1 MFQRHEVI
9 MKPNTDYPQLIQQ
22 FINDEKLPA
31 TYLDDALEW
40 FLPLKDQII
49 AKLRS
54 QVSTLKVVGIN
65 GAQGTGKSTLAKLL
79 QRLISADGFNVVNLS
94 IDDFYYAGKK
104 REALS
109 RSIHPLLRSRGVP
122 GTHDVA
128 LALEI
133 VESLRGLTNI
143 EQLTLPAFDK
153 AMDEP
158 VAADECIGVYGP
170 VHLLILEG
178 WFIGAKPEQA
188 KALDIAGNEREKK
201 QDPDKTWRQYVNN
214 ALAGD
219 YQNLFKLLDMLVL
232 LKAPSFEQVYEW
244 RTLQEH
250 KLISN
255 QPPGKSTMTDEQLV
269 QFIQHFERLTRHCL
283 KTLPAQADVVF
294 HLNTEHRIAKPEQK
308 RR

>member
-1 MFQRHEVI
+1 MFQKHKVI
-9 MKPNTDYPQLIQQ
+9 MKPNTDYPQLIKQ
-22 FINDEKLPA
+22 FIEDEKLPS
-31 TYLDDALEW
+31 TYLDDSLEW

-54 QVSTLKVVGIN
+54 QASTLKVVGIN

-79 QRLISADGFNVVNLS
+79 QRLITADGFNVVNLS
-94 IDDFYYAGKK
+94 IDDFYYASAK
-104 REALS
+104 REELS
-109 RSIHPLLRSRGVP
+109 RAVHPLLRSRGVP
-122 GTHDVA
+122 GTHDIT

-133 VESLRGLTNI
+133 VETLRSLTAI

-153 AMDEP
+153 STDEP

-178 WFIGAKPEQA
+178 WFLGAKPEQA
-188 KALDIAGNEREKK
+188 NALDIAVNELEQK
-201 QDPDKTWRQYVNN
+201 QDPDKTWRQYVNT

-219 YQNLFKLLDMLVL
+219 YQKLFTMLDMLVL

-250 KLISN
+250 KLISS
-255 QPPGKSTMTDEQLV
+255 QKTGKSTMTDEQLV

-294 HLNTEHRIAKPEQK
+294 HLNNKHRIARPEQK
-308 RR
+308 LR